1 MAKEKKE
8 KKPNIFKRI
17 GKAIAGFFKGI
28 VAEIKKV
35 TWPTKKQV
43 ALNTLSVL
51 AFCLVIGA
59 IIWLADFGLD
69 SLMKLIVRQSWLGHL
84 FLISK
89 HKKV

>member
-8 KKPNIFKRI
+8 NKPNIFKRI
-17 GKAIAGFFKGI
+17 GSAIAGFFKGI

-43 ALNTLSVL
+43 ALNTVSVL

-59 IIWLADFGLD
+59 IIWLSDFGLD
-69 SLMKLIVRQSWLGHL
+69 ALMSLIARLSW
-84 FLISK
+84 
-89 HKKV
+89 

>member
-35 TWPTKKQV
+35 TWPTKKQ
-43 ALNTLSVL
+43 AIRNTVVVL
-51 AFCLVIGA
+51 VFLVVIG
-59 IIWLADFGLD
+59 LFVFLLD
-69 SLMKLIVRQSWLGHL
+69 LLFQGVLG
-84 FLISK
+84 
-89 HKKV
+89 KVF

>member
-8 KKPNIFKRI
+8 NKPNIFKRI
-17 GKAIAGFFKGI
+17 GNAIAGFFKGI
-28 VAEIKKV
+28 VAVIKKV

-59 IIWLADFGLD
+59 IIWLSDFGLD
-69 SLMKLIVRQSWLGHL
+69 ALMGLIARLS
-84 FLISK
+84 
-89 HKKV
+89 

>member
-17 GKAIAGFFKGI
+17 GSAIAGFFKGI

-43 ALNTLSVL
+43 ALNTVSVL

-59 IIWLADFGLD
+59 IIWLSDFGLD
-69 SLMKLIVRQSWLGHL
+69 ALMSLIARLS
-84 FLISK
+84 
-89 HKKV
+89 

>member
-17 GKAIAGFFKGI
+17 GKEVAGFFKGI

-43 ALNTLSVL
+43 ISNTLSVL

-59 IIWLADFGLD
+59 VIWLADFGLD
-69 SLMKLIVRQSWLGHL
+69 ALMTLIAGLS
-84 FLISK
+84 
-89 HKKV
+89 

>member
-8 KKPNIFKRI
+8 NKPNIFKRI
-17 GKAIAGFFKGI
+17 GSAIARFFKGI

-59 IIWLADFGLD
+59 IIWLSDFGLD
-69 SLMKLIVRQSWLGHL
+69 ALMGLIARLS
-84 FLISK
+84 
-89 HKKV
+89 

>member
-1 MAKEKKE
+1 MTELTFIKAKKQKKEKKE

-51 AFCLVIGA
+51 AFCLVVGV
-59 IIWLADFGLD
+59 IIWLADFGLE
-69 SLMKLIVRQSWLGHL
+69 SLMRV
-84 FLISK
+84 ISRLS
-89 HKKV
+89 

>member
-1 MAKEKKE
+1 MDVVSHSGVNKL
-8 KKPNIFKRI
+8 RMCL
-17 GKAIAGFFKGI
+17 IAGFFKGI

-59 IIWLADFGLD
+59 IIWLSDFGLD
-69 SLMKLIVRQSWLGHL
+69 ALMGLIARLS
-84 FLISK
+84 
-89 HKKV
+89 